1 MGDEE
6 MPVLGQSLEISVA
19 SRSEIQAIASE
30 MVQHYIEHLDV
41 SDLIQRVDV
50 NPISIQAI
58 DAIDDDRISV
68 ELSRDCID
76 TGYFVPTKPLYREQ
90 NLENLVGTREENFEQ
105 LMFHINAART
115 TGFEPVMLLIGQKEI
130 TYDGIYSEDFELT
143 IRFSKKRPL

>member
-6 MPVLGQSLEISVA
+6 FLSEQIFELRFGDETRTIRMSDVIQNGFFQPTPLNSIDVISDSKIDICDRAPLSVSA
-19 SRSEIQAIASE
+19 GN
-30 MVQHYIEHLDV
+30 YIEKEFLDG
-41 SDLIQRVDV
+41 D
-50 NPISIQAI
+50 
-58 DAIDDDRISV
+58 
-68 ELSRDCID
+68 
-76 TGYFVPTKPLYREQ
+76 
-90 NLENLVGTREENFEQ
+90 REENFEK